1 MPNFK
6 PIAIVGGGPAG
17 ALAATTLARAGRSV
31 ILFDEKLAWEKPC
44 GGGVTHKALVAWP
57 FLRDANVERNWVQK
71 CELAGS
77 SGRRVCFPL
86 QQPIAIFSRT
96 VLNGLVIEQARNAG
110 AEIIRERILG
120 IEPIDGGWRLRSAK
134 SVWAADYLVFA
145 TGARNPFRK
154 QFCGPVDAED
164 LMVTAGYRIP
174 GRSEVMQIQF
184 LHDFHGYI
192 WIFPRADHLSAGI
205 CGKMNAMTTRELRSV
220 LERALEKRGLDY
232 HAAQFYSHVL
242 PSPRANTLREGKV
255 SGDGWAMI
263 GDAAGFVDP
272 ITGEGLYYA
281 MRSGELL
288 AEALLDD
295 QPERYPEFLRRDFL
309 PELELGAEMAV
320 RFYTG
325 RWMGETVIE
334 RTLQFIRSS
343 ASFRSLMSDLFAGT
357 QGYRTLRRRLYRTLP
372 TMLAESLAS
381 ALHLP
386 SSDSEV
392 EAESRGIAAVL
403 QRK

>member
-1 MPNFK
+1 MPNFE

-17 ALAATTLARAGRSV
+17 ALAAATLSRSGRPV
-31 ILFDEKLAWEKPC
+31 ILFDENLAWEKPC

-57 FLRDANVERNWVQK
+57 FLSDARAERNWVQK
-71 CELAGS
+71 CELASS
-77 SGRRVCFPL
+77 SGRRVRFTL

-96 VLNGLVIEQARNAG
+96 VLNGLVLEQARNAG
-110 AEIIRERILG
+110 TEIIRERILG
-120 IEPIDGGWRLRSAK
+120 VERMDGAWRLHSAN
-134 SVWAADYLVFA
+134 SNWEASYLILA
-145 TGARNPFRK
+145 SGARNPFRK
-154 QFCGPVDAED
+154 QFCSPVDTED

-174 GRSEVMQIQF
+174 GRSEAMQIQF

-192 WIFPRADHLSAGI
+192 WIFPRSDHLSAGI
-205 CGKMNAMTTRELRSV
+205 CGKMNAMTTRQLREV
-220 LERALEKRGLDY
+220 LERGLEKLGLDY
-232 HAAQFYSHVL
+232 HGTQFYSHVL
-242 PSPRANTLREGKV
+242 PSPRAKTLREAEV

-288 AEALLDD
+288 AHALVAD
-295 QPERYPEFLRRDFL
+295 QPERYPELLRRDFL
-309 PELELGAEMAV
+309 PELELGAQMAA

-325 RWMGETVIE
+325 RWMGEPVIE
-334 RTLQFIRSS
+334 RTLQFIGSS
-343 ASFRSLMSDLFAGT
+343 ARFRSLMSDLFAGT

-381 ALHLP
+381 ALRLP

-392 EAESRGIAAVL
+392 NVESRAG
-403 QRK
+403 

>member
-1 MPNFK
+1 MPNCK

-17 ALAATTLARAGRSV
+17 ALAAATLSRSGKSV
-31 ILFDEKLAWEKPC
+31 ILFDENLAWEKPC
-44 GGGVTHKALVAWP
+44 GGGITHKALVAWP
-57 FLRDANVERNWVQK
+57 FLGDADVERNWVQK
-71 CELAGS
+71 CELASS
-77 SGRRVCFPL
+77 SGRRICFTL

-96 VLNGLVIEQARNAG
+96 VLNGLVLEQARNAG

-120 IEPIDGGWRLRSAK
+120 VERVDSSWRLRTAK
-134 SVWAADYLVFA
+134 STWEANYLVLA
-145 TGARNPFRK
+145 SGARNPFRK
-154 QFCGPVDAED
+154 QFCRPVETDD

-174 GRSEVMQIQF
+174 GRSELMQIQF
-184 LHDFHGYI
+184 LYDFHGYI
-192 WIFPRADHLSAGI
+192 WIFPRSDHLSAGI

-220 LERALEKRGLDY
+220 LEHSLEKQDLDY
-232 HAAQFYSHVL
+232 HGAQFYSHVL
-242 PSPRANTLREGKV
+242 PSPRAKTLREEKV

-272 ITGEGLYYA
+272 ITGEGLFYA

-288 AEALLDD
+288 AQALVAD
-295 QPERYPEFLRRDFL
+295 QPEHYREFLRRDFL
-309 PELELGAEMAV
+309 PELELGAQMAA

-334 RTLQFIRSS
+334 RMLQFTGSS

-357 QGYRTLRRRLYRTLP
+357 QGYRTLRSRLYRTLP

-381 ALHLP
+381 ALRLP
-386 SSDSEV
+386 SSNSEV
-392 EAESRGIAAVL
+392 EVESRA
-403 QRK
+403 R

>member
-1 MPNFK
+1 M
-6 PIAIVGGGPAG
+6 
-17 ALAATTLARAGRSV
+17 
-31 ILFDEKLAWEKPC
+31 
-44 GGGVTHKALVAWP
+44 AWP
-57 FLRDANVERNWVQK
+57 FLSDAKVERNWVQR
-71 CELAGS
+71 CELASS
-77 SGRRVCFPL
+77 SGRRVCFSL

-96 VLNGLVIEQARNAG
+96 ILNGLLLEQAGNAG
-110 AEIIRERILG
+110 TEIIRQRILG
-120 IEPIDGGWRLRSAK
+120 VERIDGGWRIRSAN
-134 SVWAADYLVFA
+134 STWEANYLVLA
-145 TGARNPFRK
+145 SGARNPFRK
-154 QFCGPVDAED
+154 QFCPPVETED

-192 WIFPRADHLSAGI
+192 WIFPRSDHLSTGI
-205 CGKMNAMTTRELRSV
+205 CGKMNAMTTQELRGV
-220 LERALEKRGLDY
+220 LERALEKQGLDY
-232 HAAQFYSHVL
+232 HGAQFYSHVL
-242 PSPRANTLREGKV
+242 PSPRAKTLREEKV
-255 SGDGWAMI
+255 NGEGWAMV

-288 AEALLDD
+288 GQAMVADR
-295 QPERYPEFLRRDFL
+295 PELYREFLRRDFL
-309 PELELGAEMAV
+309 PELELGAQMAP
-320 RFYTG
+320 RLYTG

-334 RTLQFIRSS
+334 RMLQFIGSS

-381 ALHLP
+381 ALRLP

-392 EAESRGIAAVL
+392 KVESRAG
-403 QRK
+403 